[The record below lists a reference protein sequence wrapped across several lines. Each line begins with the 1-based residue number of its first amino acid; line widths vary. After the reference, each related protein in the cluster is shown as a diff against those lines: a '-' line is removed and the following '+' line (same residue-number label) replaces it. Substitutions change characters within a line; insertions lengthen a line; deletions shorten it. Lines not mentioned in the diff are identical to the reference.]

1 MNLRKIRTYEESIFN
16 PLLNIERINEKIIS
30 NEMPIDKFIIKSQ
43 NIYEMKK
50 KNETIVNLTG
60 EDESGIEDEIIKS
73 DEEKIINDNNNI
85 ASPKVIKQALIDTND
100 KQIKTINVQNIKKR
114 RDLKFDKINKI
125 LEQEEKDNII
135 EKTLYYQNIN
145 VISFISKLINFLN
158 NELNSLLYK
167 YNHYYNKR
175 IKLLILYITTLFI
188 IIFTYM
194 NNNLNKNNIYIYNK
208 NILNNIKRYFSL

>member
-73 DEEKIINDNNNI
+73 DEEKIINENNNI

-135 EKTLYYQNIN
+135 EKTLYYQNI
-145 VISFISKLINFLN
+145 SFISKLINFLN
-158 NELNSLLYK
+158 DELNLLF
-167 YNHYYNKR
+167 
-175 IKLLILYITTLFI
+175 LFI
-188 IIFTYM
+188 IYIIINIFFSDEAFVEQRLIMKY
-194 NNNLNKNNIYIYNK
+194 KISISK
-208 NILNNIKRYFSL
+208 NIFFF

>member
-1 MNLRKIRTYEESIFN
+1 MNLRKIRIYEESIFN

-145 VISFISKLINFLN
+145 VISFISKLINFFN
-158 NELNSLLYK
+158 NELNLL
-167 YNHYYNKR
+167 
-175 IKLLILYITTLFI
+175 
-188 IIFTYM
+188 
-194 NNNLNKNNIYIYNK
+194 
-208 NILNNIKRYFSL
+208 

>member
-16 PLLNIERINEKIIS
+16 PLLNIKRINENIIS

-114 RDLKFDKINKI
+114 SDLKFDKINKI

-135 EKTLYYQNIN
+135 EKALYYQNI
-145 VISFISKLINFLN
+145 SFNSKLINFFN
-158 NELNSLLYK
+158 NELKLLLYK

>member
-16 PLLNIERINEKIIS
+16 PLLNIERINEKIKS

-135 EKTLYYQNIN
+135 EKTLYYQNI
-145 VISFISKLINFLN
+145 SFISKLINFLN
-158 NELNSLLYK
+158 DELNLLLYK

>member
-145 VISFISKLINFLN
+145 VISFISKLINFFN
-158 NELNSLLYK
+158 NELNLLLYK

-175 IKLLILYITTLFI
+175 IKLLILYIISL
-188 IIFTYM
+188 Y
-194 NNNLNKNNIYIYNK
+194 NLYYNK
-208 NILNNIKRYFSL
+208 YIFFR

>member
-85 ASPKVIKQALIDTND
+85 ASPKVIKQAL
-100 KQIKTINVQNIKKR
+100 
-114 RDLKFDKINKI
+114 
-125 LEQEEKDNII
+125 
-135 EKTLYYQNIN
+135 TL
-145 VISFISKLINFLN
+145 
-158 NELNSLLYK
+158 
-167 YNHYYNKR
+167 
-175 IKLLILYITTLFI
+175 
-188 IIFTYM
+188 
-194 NNNLNKNNIYIYNK
+194 
-208 NILNNIKRYFSL
+208 

>member
-135 EKTLYYQNIN
+135 EKTLYYQNI
-145 VISFISKLINFLN
+145 SFISKLINFFN
-158 NELNSLLYK
+158 NELNLLLYK

-175 IKLLILYITTLFI
+175 IKLLILYIISL
-188 IIFTYM
+188 Y
-194 NNNLNKNNIYIYNK
+194 NLYYNK
-208 NILNNIKRYFSL
+208 YIFFR